1 VVNAL
6 QYPLVLCEQSGT
18 RWLRPPSE
26 INMKLLNLASVVT
39 AVALL
44 SVSPIRAAE
53 AAEAAKAMLKDA
65 NGQDAGSVSFTQT
78 PAGVLLRLSLK
89 DVPPGEHAFHI
100 HAAGKCE
107 PPKFAS
113 AGGHFNPASV
123 HHGMMSGPGHAGDM
137 PNLHVPASGALDL
150 EVLNVAITLDKDKPN
165 SVFQPGGTAI
175 IIHAGK
181 DDYTSDP
188 AGNAGDRIICGVIG
202 E

>member
-1 VVNAL
+1 
-6 QYPLVLCEQSGT
+6 
-18 RWLRPPSE
+18 
-26 INMKLLNLASVVT
+26 MKFLYLASVVS

-44 SVSPIRAAE
+44 SVLQIRAETAE
-53 AAEAAKAMLKDA
+53 GAKAMLKDA
-65 NGQDAGSVSFTQT
+65 NGQDAGSVLFTQT

-113 AGGHFNPASV
+113 AGGHFNPASA

-150 EVLNVAITLDKDKPN
+150 EVLNIAITLDKDKPN
-165 SVFQPGGTAI
+165 SVFQPGGTAVL
-175 IIHAGK
+175 IHAGK

-188 AGNAGDRIICGVIG
+188 AGNAGDRVICGVIG